1 MRLLVETAGI
11 ASLQTLERLA
21 SGGRWKERPR
31 RLRRSRHGRTSFVS
45 KTGRKVRRAVP
56 KKPSCFLRLACPWSG
71 LMAITVRVSVCVF
84 VWLCVCARACLLA
97 HRCIRVLRRGLSA
110 GWIGRP
116 TLPAFVMH
124 ASRRFP
130 FRLCRGEERHGG
142 LPGVKRADLGDGG
155 DRSDEDDTDTTLVDG
170 VGAVD
175 GLGEGGTQMHQGPAA
190 ADGEKGKETSE
201 GQVKTNIQIY
211 IYRRET

>member
-1 MRLLVETAGI
+1 
-11 ASLQTLERLA
+11 
-21 SGGRWKERPR
+21 
-31 RLRRSRHGRTSFVS
+31 
-45 KTGRKVRRAVP
+45 
-56 KKPSCFLRLACPWSG
+56 
-71 LMAITVRVSVCVF
+71 MAITVRVSVCVF

-201 GQVKTNIQIY
+201 GQVKTYIQIY
-211 IYRRET
+211 IYILSSCMLYPCLHLDTCASTCMHACMHRYRQAGRQAGRQAYHPKPQTSNRSCMYTG